1 MSPKQN
7 RPGKPAAAA
16 VPSPTS
22 SSGAPPTPPKS
33 RATRRLWL
41 TAGLI
46 VALLAAAAGLYV
58 LIAPNP
64 APTPVAAPSAVQPA
78 PAAANFV
85 GAAACKSCHEKEYQA
100 WHGSH
105 HRQSMQEATADTVL
119 GDFNN
124 ARLRHFNVESTFFQR
139 DGKFM
144 VRTDGPDGKLTD
156 YEIAR
161 TFGVWPLQQ
170 YLIAFPGGRYQMLG
184 IAWDA
189 RTKAEGGQRWFH
201 LTPDE
206 KMDHKDPLHWTGRYQ
221 NWNLQ
226 CAACHSTHLKKGYD
240 AASDSYKTTFS
251 EINVACE
258 ACHGPASRH
267 TDWAKQAR
275 APYAPGADKG
285 LVVLKSRWKEAWSFA
300 TPGAPSAQR
309 DRPAEEAA
317 ANTCAAC
324 HARRSTLVEHGA
336 TGAPLLDTHRPA
348 LLTPPT
354 YFADGQQRDEVFVW
368 NSYLQTR
375 MHQKGVTCM
384 DCHDAHSLKL
394 QIDGNTLCA
403 RCHNAAVFDAP
414 KHHGHKAGSKGAQCV
429 ECHMPERNYMVV
441 DARRDHA
448 IRVPRPDLSDK
459 LGTPDACTRCHA
471 DRKPQWA
478 AAAMDGWYGTGW
490 RARPQTGSTLHAG
503 ATQGVSALPS
513 LMALAEDP
521 ALAPIVRATA
531 LTLAQPHLQALAL
544 PALRK
549 LLAHTDPL
557 LRASATGSLEPF
569 DAPTR
574 VAAAAPLLA
583 DPVRGVRVEAARVLA
598 DVPDEQ
604 IPMEWR
610 SARAKALQEYVDSL
624 TEDADWPSSNI
635 NLGNLRLRQGRVD
648 EAITAFQRAVLL
660 DAQLPA
666 AYLNLADAYRQAR
679 RDTDGEKT
687 LREAIARMPRNADLH
702 HALGLLLVRKGDKPV
717 ALQSFAQASRL
728 APDNARYA
736 YVQAIALNSL
746 GKRAEALALLRA
758 TQARHPDD
766 LDTLNALVS
775 IQAEAGDARGAL
787 VYAEKMAVLMPDD
800 PSVRRLLAD
809 LKARAA
815 R

>member
-1 MSPKQN
+1 MSPKQK
-7 RPGKPAAAA
+7 RPGKAASAAAPMPA
-16 VPSPTS
+16 SRAEVPPSATQRPKTGRRWLAWGLAMAALVALAALYFM
-22 SSGAPPTPPKS
+22 GAPNRPSSPVTGP
-33 RATRRLWL
+33 A
-41 TAGLI
+41 
-46 VALLAAAAGLYV
+46 VA
-58 LIAPNP
+58 
-64 APTPVAAPSAVQPA
+64 QPA
-78 PAAANFV
+78 PAGADFV

-124 ARLRHFNVESTFFQR
+124 AKLRHFNVETTFFKR

-156 YEIAR
+156 YEIGR

-170 YLIAFPGGRYQMLG
+170 YMIAFPGGRYQMLG

-201 LTPDE
+201 LYPDE

-240 AASDSYKTTFS
+240 AASDGYKTTFS

-275 APYAPGADKG
+275 APYPPDSDKG
-285 LVVLKSRWKEAWSFA
+285 LVVLRSRWNEAWSFA
-300 TPGAPSAQR
+300 TPGAPTAQR
-309 DRPAEEAA
+309 DRPADEAA

-324 HARRSTLVEHGA
+324 HARRSTLVEHG
-336 TGAPLLDTHRPA
+336 TPGAPLMDTHRPA
-348 LLTPPT
+348 LLTQPAF
-354 YFADGQQRDEVFVW
+354 FADGQQRDEDFVW
-368 NSYLQTR
+368 NSFLQTR

-394 QIDGNTLCA
+394 RLEGNTLCA
-403 RCHNAAVFDAP
+403 RCHSAAVFDTP
-414 KHHGHKAGSKGAQCV
+414 KHHGHKAESKGAQCV

-448 IRVPRPDLSDK
+448 IRVPRPDLSDT
-459 LGTPDACTRCHA
+459 LGTPNACNRCHT
-471 DRKPQWA
+471 DRKASWA
-478 AAAMDGWYGTGW
+478 ATAMDSWYGTGW

-503 ATQGVSALPS
+503 AAQGVAALPS

-531 LTLAQPHLQALAL
+531 LTLAQPHLQAPAL

-549 LLAHTDPL
+549 LLAHPDPL
-557 LRASATGSLEPF
+557 LRAAAAGSLEPF
-569 DAPTR
+569 DPPTR

-604 IPMEWR
+604 IPVEWR
-610 SARAKALQEYVDSL
+610 SARGPALKEYVDSL
-624 TEDADWPSSNI
+624 KADADWAASNV
-635 NLGNLRLRQGRVD
+635 NLGNLYLRQGRLD
-648 EAITAFQRAVLL
+648 EAIAAYQRALVLDEL
-660 DAQLPA
+660 YPGG
-666 AYLNLADAYRQAR
+666 YLNLADAYRQAR
-679 RDTDGEKT
+679 RDADGEKT
-687 LREAIARMPRNADLH
+687 LRAAMARMPRNADFH
-702 HALGLLLVRKGDKPV
+702 HALGLLLVRKGDKPA
-717 ALQSFAQASRL
+717 ALQSLAQAARL
-728 APDNARYA
+728 APDNVRYA
-736 YVQAIALNSL
+736 YVQAIALNSM

>member
-1 MSPKQN
+1 
-7 RPGKPAAAA
+7 
-16 VPSPTS
+16 
-22 SSGAPPTPPKS
+22 
-33 RATRRLWL
+33 
-41 TAGLI
+41 
-46 VALLAAAAGLYV
+46 
-58 LIAPNP
+58 
-64 APTPVAAPSAVQPA
+64 
-78 PAAANFV
+78 
-85 GAAACKSCHEKEYQA
+85 
-100 WHGSH
+100 
-105 HRQSMQEATADTVL
+105 
-119 GDFNN
+119 
-124 ARLRHFNVESTFFQR
+124 
-139 DGKFM
+139 
-144 VRTDGPDGKLTD
+144 
-156 YEIAR
+156 
-161 TFGVWPLQQ
+161 
-170 YLIAFPGGRYQMLG
+170 
-184 IAWDA
+184 
-189 RTKAEGGQRWFH
+189 
-201 LTPDE
+201 
-206 KMDHKDPLHWTGRYQ
+206 
-221 NWNLQ
+221 
-226 CAACHSTHLKKGYD
+226 
-240 AASDSYKTTFS
+240 
-251 EINVACE
+251 
-258 ACHGPASRH
+258 
-267 TDWAKQAR
+267 
-275 APYAPGADKG
+275 
-285 LVVLKSRWKEAWSFA
+285 
-300 TPGAPSAQR
+300 
-309 DRPAEEAA
+309 
-317 ANTCAAC
+317 
-324 HARRSTLVEHGA
+324 
-336 TGAPLLDTHRPA
+336 
-348 LLTPPT
+348 
-354 YFADGQQRDEVFVW
+354 
-368 NSYLQTR
+368 
-375 MHQKGVTCM
+375 M

-531 LTLAQPHLQALAL
+531 LTLAQPHLQAQAL
-544 PALRK
+544 PVLRK

-679 RDTDGEKT
+679 RDADGEKT

>member
-1 MSPKQN
+1 MSPKQR
-7 RPGKPAAAA
+7 RPGKSAAA
-16 VPSPTS
+16 VAPSPNS
-22 SSGAPPTPPKS
+22 SAAAPPTPPKP
-33 RATRRLWL
+33 RRRRLLWL
-41 TAGLI
+41 AVVL
-46 VALLAAAAGLYV
+46 VAALLATAAGLYTLV
-58 LIAPNP
+58 APNP
-64 APTPVAAPSAVQPA
+64 APAPVAAASVAQPA
-78 PAAANFV
+78 PALANFV
-85 GAAACKSCHEKEYQA
+85 GANACKTCHEKEYQA

-105 HRQSMQEATADTVL
+105 HRQSMQEATAETVL

-144 VRTDGPDGKLTD
+144 VRTDGTDGKLTD
-156 YEIAR
+156 YEITR

-170 YLIAFPGGRYQMLG
+170 YMIAFPGGRYQMLG

-226 CAACHSTHLKKGYD
+226 CAACHSTNLKKGYD
-240 AASDSYKTTFS
+240 AATDSYHTTFS

-258 ACHGPASRH
+258 SCHGPGSRH

-275 APYAPGADKG
+275 APYAPDADKG
-285 LVVLKSRWKEAWSFA
+285 LMVLRSRWREAWSFVGDGA
-300 TPGAPSAQR
+300 TAQR
-309 DRPAEEAA
+309 DRPADEAA

-324 HARRSTLVEHGA
+324 HARRSTLVEHGEP
-336 TGAPLLDTHRPA
+336 GAPLMDTHRPA
-348 LLTPPT
+348 LLTQPN
-354 YFADGQQRDEVFVW
+354 YYADGQQRDEVFVW
-368 NSYLQTR
+368 NSFLQTR

-394 QIDGNTLCA
+394 RADGNTLCA
-403 RCHNAAVFDAP
+403 RCHNATVFDTP
-414 KHHGHKAGSKGAQCV
+414 KHHGHQAGSKGAQCV

-448 IRVPRPDLSDK
+448 VRVPRPDLSDA
-459 LGTPDACTRCHA
+459 LGTPDACTRCHTE
-471 DRKPQWA
+471 RKPHWA
-478 AAAMDGWYGTGW
+478 AEAMDRWYGKGW

-531 LTLAQPHLQALAL
+531 LTLAQPHLGPQAM

-549 LLAHTDPL
+549 LLGHTDPL
-557 LRASATGSLEPF
+557 LRASAVGSLEPF

-598 DVPDEQ
+598 DVPDDQ
-604 IPMEWR
+604 IPADR
-610 SARAKALQEYVDSL
+610 RATREKALKEYVDSL
-624 TEDADWPSSNI
+624 TEDADWPSSNV

-648 EAITAFQRAVLL
+648 EAITAYRRALAL
-660 DAQLPA
+660 DPLFPGG
-666 AYLNLADAYRQAR
+666 YLNLADAWRQAG
-679 RDTDGEKT
+679 RDADGERA
-687 LREAIARMPRNADLH
+687 LRDGIARMPRNADFH
-702 HALGLLLVRKGDKPV
+702 HALGLLQVRMGDKPA
-717 ALQSFAQASRL
+717 ALLSLAQAARL

-736 YVQAIALNSL
+736 YVHAIALNSM
-746 GKRAEALALLRA
+746 GKRAEALALLGGA
-758 TQARHPDD
+758 QVRHPDD
-766 LDTLNALVS
+766 VDILNALVS
-775 IQAEAGDARGAL
+775 INAESGNPKAALGYARKLSAL
-787 VYAEKMAVLMPDD
+787 LPGD
-800 PSVRRLLAD
+800 PSVQRMLAD
-809 LKARAA
+809 LQARAPG
-815 R
+815 

>member
-1 MSPKQN
+1 
-7 RPGKPAAAA
+7 
-16 VPSPTS
+16 
-22 SSGAPPTPPKS
+22 
-33 RATRRLWL
+33 
-41 TAGLI
+41 
-46 VALLAAAAGLYV
+46 
-58 LIAPNP
+58 
-64 APTPVAAPSAVQPA
+64 
-78 PAAANFV
+78 
-85 GAAACKSCHEKEYQA
+85 
-100 WHGSH
+100 
-105 HRQSMQEATADTVL
+105 
-119 GDFNN
+119 
-124 ARLRHFNVESTFFQR
+124 
-139 DGKFM
+139 M

-170 YLIAFPGGRYQMLG
+170 YMIAFPGGRYQMLG

-309 DRPAEEAA
+309 DRPADEAA

-368 NSYLQTR
+368 NSFLQTR

-394 QIDGNTLCA
+394 QIEGNTLCA

-531 LTLAQPHLQALAL
+531 LTLAQPHLQAQAL

-569 DAPTR
+569 DPPTR

-610 SARAKALQEYVDSL
+610 SARGEGAQGIRGLADRGCGLAVVQRQPGQPALAPGPGGRGHHSL
-624 TEDADWPSSNI
+624 SAGPRCSTPSFPR
-635 NLGNLRLRQGRVD
+635 RLPQPGR
-648 EAITAFQRAVLL
+648 R
-660 DAQLPA
+660 LPA
-666 AYLNLADAYRQAR
+666 GPARRRRRKDPARGHRPDAAQRGSPPCAGPAAGAQGRQAR
-679 RDTDGEKT
+679 RPAVAGPGGP
-687 LREAIARMPRNADLH
+687 AGARQR
-702 HALGLLLVRKGDKPV
+702 ALC
-717 ALQSFAQASRL
+717 
-728 APDNARYA
+728 
-736 YVQAIALNSL
+736 
-746 GKRAEALALLRA
+746 LRA
-758 TQARHPDD
+758 GDRPEQPRQTGRSAGPAARHAGPP
-766 LDTLNALVS
+766 S
-775 IQAEAGDARGAL
+775 GRSGYAERPGVNPGRGRRCQGRAGLCRKAGGSDARRSVGAT
-787 VYAEKMAVLMPDD
+787 
-800 PSVRRLLAD
+800 PSGRSEGSRRT
-809 LKARAA
+809 LKVAPRGQG
-815 R
+815 